1 MKAIVNLDKDVLE
14 YPHNYIC
21 YAVANQ
27 IKGKYIPIPEG
38 CEKLCDA
45 EKVIEGLK
53 GIERLHAD
61 DELRSSIF
69 EVINAS
75 II

>member
-14 YPHNYIC
+14 HPHNYCC
-21 YAVANQ
+21 YVVANQ
-27 IKGKYIPIPEG
+27 IKGNYTPIPEDM
-38 CEKLCDA
+38 KLCDA

-53 GIERLHAD
+53 GIERLHVD
-61 DELRSSIF
+61 DELRSRIL
-69 EVINAS
+69 EIINTS